1 MAKNERR
8 SMSDPSEVMGGSD
21 LRCLKPQSQ
30 KFQSRE
36 LEIAFEHKSAQWE
49 LFYHVIQN
57 SIWDLSRSKE
67 KKGRIRLKN
76 HSRIM
81 RELRRTKWSIPN
93 VKKKEKWTTFEIWFK
108 PKTFE
113 IEKLGLFL
121 FAFPFSLLFVLSYIG
136 LDKETFRHCGL

>member
-1 MAKNERR
+1 
-8 SMSDPSEVMGGSD
+8 
-21 LRCLKPQSQ
+21 
-30 KFQSRE
+30 
-36 LEIAFEHKSAQWE
+36 
-49 LFYHVIQN
+49 
-57 SIWDLSRSKE
+57 
-67 KKGRIRLKN
+67 
-76 HSRIM
+76 M

-136 LDKETFRHCGL
+136 LDKETTKFQKDSSGFNMNSQ